1 MGLAPF
7 RAERTGFMNESL
19 LFVRTYDFLLWF
31 IPRVQKFPRV
41 YRFTLSERLQ
51 RLALDFQD
59 TIVTAGK
66 TQSAQRRNHLQSA
79 DIQLE
84 QLRVWIRFARD
95 NQLFTVKQYEHAA
108 RGMAEIGRLLG
119 AWIKQTR
126 DIPLAY

>member
-1 MGLAPF
+1 
-7 RAERTGFMNESL
+7 MNESP

-31 IPRVQKFPRV
+31 IPHVQKFPRV
-41 YRFTLSERLQ
+41 YRFTLSERVQ

-59 TIVTAGK
+59 TIVAAGK
-66 TQSAQRRNHLQSA
+66 TRNIQRRNHLQSA

-95 NQLFTVKQYEHAA
+95 NNLCTIRQYEHSA
-108 RGMAEIGRLLG
+108 RSLVEIGNLLG

-126 DIPLAY
+126 DHPLA